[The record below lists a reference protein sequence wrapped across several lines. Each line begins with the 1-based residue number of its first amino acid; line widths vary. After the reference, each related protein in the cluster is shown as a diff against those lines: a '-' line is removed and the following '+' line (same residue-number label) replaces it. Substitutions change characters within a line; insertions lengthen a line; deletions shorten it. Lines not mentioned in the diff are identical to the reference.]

1 MDVQAATPTLSSTT
15 FTLPPPPA
23 PAGASGSLPDAGSGA
38 AVTLPGSS
46 SAGSLPP
53 PPSGSGSGTTAD
65 ATPGLAL
72 LPPHGGT
79 PSSSPSGTATLPGNV
94 AKLYGAPANTTSVS
108 FQPAAGS
115 NEIVTVV
122 TNTQTGKV
130 VVQFPSETLVALAQF
145 FQKLDNAGADN
156 GAVVDKKV

>member
-1 MDVQAATPTLSSTT
+1 MDVQAATPTLPSTT
-15 FTLPPPPA
+15 STLPPPPA
-23 PAGASGSLPDAGSGA
+23 TPAVVS
-38 AVTLPGSS
+38 
-46 SAGSLPP
+46 SLPP
-53 PPSGSGSGTTAD
+53 GPAPSASGASSAPAAGTGSGTGAGVSAD
-65 ATPGLAL
+65 PTPGLAL

-79 PSSSPSGTATLPGNV
+79 PSTPSGSPSLPSNV
-94 AKLYGAPANTTSVS
+94 AKLYGTPAATTSVS

-145 FQKLDNAGADN
+145 FQKLDNTTADN